1 MNSTPGASRTRSRPG
16 AAVALGLVILC
27 IEGYDLFILGAVGP
41 SLLARPDWD
50 VTKSTLGLLGSL
62 TALGMPLGSIAAGW
76 AGDLH
81 GRRLPMA
88 VSLAWLALSMLLS
101 AVASDLSLFAATRFL
116 TGMGIGALIP
126 LVTAYVSE
134 AATPARH
141 SLQVGTATTGLA
153 LGGII
158 TGVVGRTLLPEWD
171 FCTLFLFGVI
181 PLALV
186 PLVWRMVPA
195 AVQDRPAEA
204 PPAAEPYPL
213 AAEPGDSANQ
223 LGRLLSPQYRRT
235 TLLFWAATFS
245 GLVIVYGASTW
256 LPTLMVDAGYDL
268 SSSLEFSIAFNVGAV
283 VGTLGA
289 ALIADRGHLKIATVV
304 SFLLA
309 AVAMII
315 LSTPQPRPLLL
326 FASAMAGFGALG
338 TQALVN
344 IFVAHAHP
352 ARLRG
357 TALGFSLGVG
367 RIGAIVGP
375 SYLAAVAVLVSS
387 PRAGFYAFVVPAL
400 LGAALI
406 GRLGSGRSPAVTAQD
421 SASSDAAVVRT
432 APAAKPT
439 DRGPR

>member
-1 MNSTPGASRTRSRPG
+1 MNSTPATSRTGPRPG
-16 AAVALGLVILC
+16 PAVALGLVILC

-41 SLLARPDWD
+41 SLLAHPDWD

-76 AGDLH
+76 AGDLY

-88 VSLAWLALSMLLS
+88 VSLVWLSLSMLLS
-101 AVASDLSLFAATRFL
+101 ALAGDLTLFGATRFL

-141 SLQVGTATTGLA
+141 ALQVGTATTGLA
-153 LGGII
+153 IGGII
-158 TGVVGRTLLPEWD
+158 TGVIGRALLPEGD
-171 FCTLFLFGVI
+171 FRTLFLFGVI
-181 PLALV
+181 PLVLV
-186 PLVWRMVPA
+186 PVVWRLVPA
-195 AVQDRPAEA
+195 VVRDHTAPNSSEPSRPL
-204 PPAAEPYPL
+204 AEP
-213 AAEPGDSANQ
+213 EPDASANRLGQ
-223 LGRLLSPQYRRT
+223 LLTPQYRRA
-235 TLLFWAATFS
+235 TLLFWAATFA

-256 LPTLMVDAGYDL
+256 LPTLMVDSGYDL
-268 SSSLEFSIAFNVGAV
+268 SSSLEFSIAFNAGAV
-283 VGTLGA
+283 IGTIGA
-289 ALIADRGHLKIATVV
+289 ALIADRGLLKAATMV

-309 AVAMII
+309 AAAMIT

-326 FASAMAGFGALG
+326 LASAVAGFGALG

-344 IFVAHAHP
+344 IYVAHAHP

-367 RIGAIVGP
+367 RIGAIAGP
-375 SYLAAVAVLVSS
+375 SYLAAVTVLISS
-387 PRAGFYAFVVPAL
+387 SKAGFYAFVVPAL

-406 GRLGSGRSPAVTAQD
+406 GSLRTARRPSTTAQAD
-421 SASSDAAVVRT
+421 TPSE
-432 APAAKPT
+432 APLAP
-439 DRGPR
+439 

>member
-1 MNSTPGASRTRSRPG
+1 MNSTPGTPATAARTGP
-16 AAVALGLVILC
+16 AVALGLVILC

-41 SLLARPDWD
+41 SLLSHPDWD

-76 AGDLH
+76 AGDLY
-81 GRRLPMA
+81 GRRLPM
-88 VSLAWLALSMLLS
+88 VISLAWLSVSMLLS
-101 AVASDLSLFAATRFL
+101 AVAPDLTLFAATRFL

-153 LGGII
+153 IGGIL

-171 FCTLFLFGVI
+171 FRTLFLFGAI
-181 PLALV
+181 PLALIPV
-186 PLVWRMVPA
+186 VWRLVPA
-195 AVQDRPAEA
+195 VVRDRTARAPLDEAEA
-204 PPAAEPYPL
+204 DTAAEAIPS
-213 AAEPGDSANQ
+213 AGEPHDSANRLRQ
-223 LGRLLSPQYRRT
+223 LLAPQYRRS
-235 TLLFWAATFS
+235 TLLFWAATFA

-256 LPTLMVDAGYDL
+256 LPTLMVDSGYDL
-268 SSSLEFSIAFNVGAV
+268 GSSLEFSIAFNVGAV
-283 VGTLGA
+283 IGTIGA
-289 ALIADRGHLKIATVV
+289 ALVADRGLLKAATIV

-309 AVAMII
+309 AVAMIT

-326 FASAMAGFGALG
+326 VASAVAGFGALG

-344 IFVAHAHP
+344 IYVAHAHP

-367 RIGAIVGP
+367 RVGAIAGP
-375 SYLAAVAVLVSS
+375 SYLAAVTVLISS
-387 PRAGFYAFVVPAL
+387 SKAGFYAFVVPAL
-400 LGAALI
+400 LGAVLI
-406 GRLGSGRSPAVTAQD
+406 GLLRPGRRP
-421 SASSDAAVVRT
+421 SAAAPSA
-432 APAAKPT
+432 APSEAPLVQ
-439 DRGPR
+439 

>member
-1 MNSTPGASRTRSRPG
+1 MNPTPGTPTTGVRPG
-16 AAVALGLVILC
+16 PAVALGLVILC

-41 SLLARPDWD
+41 SLLHHPDWD

-76 AGDLH
+76 AGDLY
-81 GRRLPMA
+81 GRRLPMTI
-88 VSLAWLALSMLLS
+88 SLAWLSLAMLAS
-101 AVASDLSLFAATRFL
+101 AVAGDLALFGATRFL

-134 AATPARH
+134 AANPARH

-153 LGGII
+153 IGGIV

-171 FCTLFLFGVI
+171 FRTLFLFGVI
-181 PLALV
+181 PLILIPV
-186 PLVWRMVPA
+186 VWRLVPA
-195 AVQDRPAEA
+195 AVQDRPVVGDTA
-204 PPAAEPYPL
+204 PAAE
-213 AAEPGDSANQ
+213 AEESGNR
-223 LGRLLSPQYRRT
+223 LRRLLGPQYRRS

-256 LPTLMVDAGYDL
+256 LPTLMVDNGYDL

-289 ALIADRGHLKIATVV
+289 ALVADRGLLKVSTIV

-309 AVAMII
+309 AVAMMA
-315 LSTPQPRPLLL
+315 LSAPQPRPLLL
-326 FASAMAGFGALG
+326 AASAVAGFGALG

-344 IFVAHAHP
+344 IYVAHAHP
-352 ARLRG
+352 AHLRG

-367 RIGAIVGP
+367 RVGAIVGP
-375 SYLAAVAVLVSS
+375 SYVAAVTVLIDSS
-387 PRAGFYAFVVPAL
+387 RAGFYAFVVPAL
-400 LGAALI
+400 LGALLI
-406 GRLGSGRSPAVTAQD
+406 GLLRPGRRK
-421 SASSDAAVVRT
+421 SAA
-432 APAAKPT
+432 APAGAPAEA
-439 DRGPR
+439 DLPLAQ

>member
-1 MNSTPGASRTRSRPG
+1 MNPTPGTPTTASRSGP
-16 AAVALGLVILC
+16 AVALGLVILC

-41 SLLARPDWD
+41 SLLHHPDWD

-76 AGDLH
+76 AGDLY
-81 GRRLPMA
+81 GRRLPMT
-88 VSLAWLALSMLLS
+88 VSLAWLSLAMLAS
-101 AVASDLSLFAATRFL
+101 AVAGNLALFGTTRFL

-134 AATPARH
+134 AANPARH

-153 LGGII
+153 VGGIV
-158 TGVVGRTLLPEWD
+158 TGVVGRALLPAWD
-171 FCTLFLFGVI
+171 FRTLFLFGVI
-181 PLALV
+181 PLILIPV
-186 PLVWRMVPA
+186 VWRLVPA
-195 AVQDRPAEA
+195 AVQDRPAA
-204 PPAAEPYPL
+204 GDTAPAAE
-213 AAEPGDSANQ
+213 AEESGNR
-223 LGRLLSPQYRRT
+223 LRRLLGPRYRRS

-256 LPTLMVDAGYDL
+256 LPTLMVDNGYDL

-289 ALIADRGHLKIATVV
+289 ALVADRGLLKVSTIV

-309 AVAMII
+309 AVAMMA
-315 LSTPQPRPLLL
+315 LSAPQSRPLLL
-326 FASAMAGFGALG
+326 AASAVAGFGALG

-344 IFVAHAHP
+344 IYVAHAHP

-367 RIGAIVGP
+367 RVGAIVGP
-375 SYLAAVAVLVSS
+375 SYVAAVTVLIDSS
-387 PRAGFYAFVVPAL
+387 RAGFYAFVVPAL
-400 LGAALI
+400 LGAVLI
-406 GRLGSGRSPAVTAQD
+406 GLLRPGRRK
-421 SASSDAAVVRT
+421 SAA
-432 APAAKPT
+432 APAGARAEADVPLAQ
-439 DRGPR
+439 

>member
-1 MNSTPGASRTRSRPG
+1 MNPTPGTPTTGSRPG
-16 AAVALGLVILC
+16 PAVALGLVILC

-41 SLLARPDWD
+41 SLLDHPDWD

-76 AGDLH
+76 AGDLY

-88 VSLAWLALSMLLS
+88 LSLAWLSLAMLGSAMAGTLAL
-101 AVASDLSLFAATRFL
+101 FGATRFL

-134 AATPARH
+134 AANPARH

-153 LGGII
+153 IGGIV
-158 TGVVGRTLLPEWD
+158 TGVVGRVLLPEWD
-171 FCTLFLFGVI
+171 FRTLFLFGV
-181 PLALV
+181 V
-186 PLVWRMVPA
+186 PLVLIPVVWRLVPA
-195 AVQDRPAEA
+195 AVRDHPAETGSA
-204 PPAAEPYPL
+204 PTAEARESGNRL
-213 AAEPGDSANQ
+213 RSL
-223 LGRLLSPQYRRT
+223 LGPRYRRS

-256 LPTLMVDAGYDL
+256 LPMLMVDNGYDL
-268 SSSLEFSIAFNVGAV
+268 SSSLEFSVAFNAGAV

-289 ALIADRGHLKIATVV
+289 ALIADRGLLKVSTIV

-309 AVAMII
+309 AVAMLA

-326 FASAMAGFGALG
+326 AASAVAGFGALG

-344 IFVAHAHP
+344 IYVAHAHP

-367 RIGAIVGP
+367 RLGAIAGP
-375 SYLAAVAVLVSS
+375 SYVAAVTVLISS
-387 PRAGFYAFVVPAL
+387 SRAGFYAFVVPAL
-400 LGAALI
+400 LGALLI
-406 GRLGSGRSPAVTAQD
+406 GLLRSGR
-421 SASSDAAVVRT
+421 RT
-432 APAAKPT
+432 PAAPGGAHAEADT
-439 DRGPR
+439 PVTR

>member
-1 MNSTPGASRTRSRPG
+1 MNSTPATSRTRPRPG
-16 AAVALGLVILC
+16 PAVALGLVILC

-41 SLLARPDWD
+41 SLLAHPDWD

-81 GRRLPMA
+81 GRRLPMV
-88 VSLAWLALSMLLS
+88 VSLVWLSLSMLLS
-101 AVASDLSLFAATRFL
+101 AVAGDLTLFAATRFL

-134 AATPARH
+134 AATPTRH
-141 SLQVGTATTGLA
+141 ALQVGTATTGLA
-153 LGGII
+153 IGGII
-158 TGVVGRTLLPEWD
+158 TGVIGRTLLPEGD
-171 FCTLFLFGVI
+171 FRTLFLFGVI
-181 PLALV
+181 PLVLV
-186 PLVWRMVPA
+186 PVVWRMVPA
-195 AVQDRPAEA
+195 VVQDHPVQGPSQSPSEPARSL
-204 PPAAEPYPL
+204 AEPD
-213 AAEPGDSANQ
+213 ASANRLGQ
-223 LGRLLSPQYRRT
+223 LLTPQYRRA
-235 TLLFWAATFS
+235 TLLFWAATFA

-256 LPTLMVDAGYDL
+256 LPTLMVDSGYDL
-268 SSSLEFSIAFNVGAV
+268 SSSLEFSIAFNAGAV
-283 VGTLGA
+283 IGTIGA
-289 ALIADRGHLKIATVV
+289 ALIADRGLLKAATMV

-309 AVAMII
+309 AAAMIT

-326 FASAMAGFGALG
+326 LASAVAGFGALG

-344 IFVAHAHP
+344 IYVAHAHP

-375 SYLAAVAVLVSS
+375 SYLAAVTVLISS
-387 PRAGFYAFVVPAL
+387 SKAGFYAFVVPAL

-406 GRLGSGRSPAVTAQD
+406 GSLRTARRPSTTAQAGTP
-421 SASSDAAVVRT
+421 SE
-432 APAAKPT
+432 APLAP
-439 DRGPR
+439 

>member
-1 MNSTPGASRTRSRPG
+1 MNPTPGTSTTGARPG
-16 AAVALGLVILC
+16 PAVALGLVILC

-41 SLLARPDWD
+41 SLLSHPDWD

-76 AGDLH
+76 AGDH
-81 GRRLPMA
+81 YGRRLPM
-88 VSLAWLALSMLLS
+88 VISLAWLSVSMLLS
-101 AVASDLSLFAATRFL
+101 AGAGDLTLFAATRFL

-153 LGGII
+153 IGGIL

-171 FCTLFLFGVI
+171 FRTLFLFGAI
-181 PLALV
+181 PLVLIPVVWRLV
-186 PLVWRMVPA
+186 P
-195 AVQDRPAEA
+195 AVVRDRTAQAPHDAAEA
-204 PPAAEPYPL
+204 IPSAAEPH
-213 AAEPGDSANQ
+213 DSANRLRQ
-223 LGRLLSPQYRRT
+223 LLAPQYRRS
-235 TLLFWAATFS
+235 TLLFWAATFA

-256 LPTLMVDAGYDL
+256 LPTLMVDSGYDL
-268 SSSLEFSIAFNVGAV
+268 GSSLEFSIAFNVGAV
-283 VGTLGA
+283 IGTIGA
-289 ALIADRGHLKIATVV
+289 ALVADRGLLKAATIV

-309 AVAMII
+309 AVAMIT

-326 FASAMAGFGALG
+326 VASAVAGFGALG

-344 IFVAHAHP
+344 IYVAHAHP

-367 RIGAIVGP
+367 RVGAIVGP
-375 SYLAAVAVLVSS
+375 SYLAAVTVLISS
-387 PRAGFYAFVVPAL
+387 SQAGFYAFVVPAL
-400 LGAALI
+400 LGAVLI
-406 GRLGSGRSPAVTAQD
+406 GLLRPGRRP
-421 SASSDAAVVRT
+421 SAT
-432 APAAKPT
+432 APAGAHSEAPVVQ
-439 DRGPR
+439 